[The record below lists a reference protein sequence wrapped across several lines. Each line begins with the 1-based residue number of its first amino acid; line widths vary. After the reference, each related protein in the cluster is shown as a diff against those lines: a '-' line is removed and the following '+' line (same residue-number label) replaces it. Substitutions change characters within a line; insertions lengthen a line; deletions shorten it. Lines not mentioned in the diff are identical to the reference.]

1 MKKAFKKSLS
11 LFMAF
16 VFTMSAC
23 VIGFSADTEDYKII
37 SPYEDVI
44 WEGENAWGAY
54 KGNLHTHSTVSDAEE
69 DMRDMIIEYY
79 NQGFDFLCMTE
90 HGITGKAWNEDPT
103 ELPLYLYQK
112 IIGNAPHNL
121 TDEEFAAITSGS
133 YPVDGEARGT
143 GMVCLTGGNE
153 LNGVTMTK
161 CHVNG
166 LFLPEGVGDN
176 NWGFENNHEYA
187 VKLADEAGGIS
198 FINHPGDW
206 LNSKYDRETVS
217 DPKNVKYFG
226 DIIMKYDSCYGM
238 EVFNESNSVTRYDR
252 ILWDNILM
260 YCLPYGKTVIGFA
273 NGDTHKLVNVNTSF
287 SIYMMEDNT
296 VENIKE
302 TMKSGSSFMVTRV
315 LPADPDL
322 GPEEEFNKKREF
334 NPYPTFSNIAVDGHK
349 ITVSVKDC
357 YNIQWVG
364 NGKVIASQDI
374 NQSSETTVYTLDL
387 DSIENA
393 ENLLYVRCQLLGS
406 DGCTLTQAFPI
417 DNGTEK
423 KVFEEDTS
431 LKAKIENFFF
441 RLFSL
446 RFFVLFS
453 VLATKIK
460 NKLA

>member
-1 MKKAFKKSLS
+1 MKHFCKKTLS
-11 LFMAF
+11 FLLA
-16 VFTMSAC
+16 TLIIISAC
-23 VIGFSADTEDYKII
+23 TVGFSADTKDYSIV
-37 SPYEDVI
+37 SPYADVI
-44 WEGENAWGAY
+44 WEGDNAWGAY
-54 KGNLHTHSTVSDAEE
+54 KGNLHTHSTVSDAED

-90 HGITGKAWNEDPT
+90 HGITGKVWNENPT
-103 ELPLYLYQK
+103 ELPLYLYQR
-112 IIGNAPHNL
+112 IIGKTPHKL
-121 TDEEFAAITSGS
+121 TDEEYNGIISGT
-133 YPVDGEARGT
+133 YPVNGEARGT
-143 GMVCLTGGNE
+143 GMTCIVGGNE

-187 VKLADEAGGIS
+187 VRLADEAGGIS

-206 LNSKYDRETVS
+206 LNSKYDRDAVS

-226 DIIMKYDSCYGM
+226 DIIMKYDSCLGM

-260 YCLPYGKTVIGFA
+260 YCLPYGKNVIGFS
-273 NGDTHKLVNVNTSF
+273 NGDTHKLLNINTSF
-287 SIYMMEDNT
+287 SVFMMEENT

-302 TMKSGSSFMVTRV
+302 TMKSGSFFMVTRV

-334 NPYPTFSNIAVDGHK
+334 NPYPTFSNISVDRHK
-349 ITVSVKDC
+349 ITVTVKDC

-364 NGKVIASQDI
+364 NGKVIASENI
-374 NQSSETTVYTLDL
+374 NQTSDSTEYTLDL
-387 DSIENA
+387 DQIEGA
-393 ENLLYVRCQLLGS
+393 EELLYVRCQLLGS
-406 DGCTLTQAFPI
+406 DGCTLTQAFTI
-417 DNGTEK
+417 DNGTEPLEYK
-423 KVFEEDTS
+423 EDNS
-431 LKAKIENFFF
+431 FKAKIENFFF